1 MSVDGKIDEGGLLKN
16 VLKVLKARKG
26 KGYEEVDQESMTR
39 VRSDLENGEVK
50 PHFIED
56 LNDEKV

>member
-1 MSVDGKIDEGGLLKN
+1 MKN
-16 VLKVLKARKG
+16 VLKVLKIRKS
-26 KGYEEVDQESMTR
+26 KGYEEVDQESITKISND
-39 VRSDLENGEVK
+39 VENGEVK